1 MSIVAKSVGRVIDFT
16 LPKLLPSRVRQRLVR
31 SLSDHDHRDNLLD
44 RARAL
49 GFRGTWTRD
58 EPDLAGD
65 SRGLARTLGETWLRM
80 KDQQRR
86 VPSVYLPAPTWAS
99 LLDSEWAGP
108 RRWAE
113 AGEFGSHPRR
123 NRGHFPSRRVALCC
137 VRRA

>member
-65 SRGLARTLGETWLRM
+65 SRGLARTLGENEGSTTQSAVCVLTGTDLGIPIGLGVGRSPQMGRSW
-80 KDQQRR
+80 R
-86 VPSVYLPAPTWAS
+86 V
-99 LLDSEWAGP
+99 
-108 RRWAE
+108 
-113 AGEFGSHPRR
+113 
-123 NRGHFPSRRVALCC
+123 
-137 VRRA
+137 